1 MSGNAVSLEQL
12 VLASVGLFRTETL
25 ADTRLKYGALRRL
38 LRAFGDG
45 EEVLDRWQVLA
56 AVEDDAGFRS
66 DSEIWS
72 LLESMRIL
80 EAVRGGYRL
89 KSTFTLAELFG
100 GGVIL
105 DQPGIGIDFLE
116 SFERRLQERPPVG
129 LLSIAAM
136 VRAARRAMLPLA
148 DIARDRGLPAPT
160 TFWER
165 DPDTGAL
172 VPWGNNPS
180 TFTAVDILL
189 QIAEPWLLFPAIAP
203 ADAAREEC
211 RRAAAGIDLCL
222 ALVDGPEHPRP
233 GVCYVPEDD
242 DYPGAQLPTVPSNGA
257 LLRGLAVEAEWRQRL
272 GLEPRP
278 GLADTARS
286 LAAFLVAM
294 QLPAGGWGVYRYP
307 DDSGIEVPPSPV
319 LTGIAV
325 RGLIAGRALVPEAA
339 RVVIT
344 DSLRRAAAFLDAT
357 RQADPAG
364 WARDFDPFQG
374 YGLYDTLEAA
384 LTRLDLAKAL
394 EEPAPDLSDV
404 FRQVEADWTVHPD
417 AARNI
422 HEVSMRPPQRDRP
435 SITKVTWEQ
444 PGHAKAVSQLVAASL
459 DHGYRLK
466 PETWRR
472 VEDAVALIATGC
484 QDGCWEDFNL
494 KGKVFPSNMVYF
506 VDALCRYAQAVRHFG
521 MTDPAA

>member
-1 MSGNAVSLEQL
+1 MSRNAVSLEQL
-12 VLASVGLFRTETL
+12 VLVSVGLFRGDTL
-25 ADTRLKYGALRRL
+25 ADTRFKYVALRRL
-38 LRAFGDG
+38 LGTLGDSD
-45 EEVLDRWQVLA
+45 EILDRWQVLA
-56 AVEDDAGFRS
+56 AVEDEAGFRS
-66 DSEIWS
+66 NSEIWG
-72 LLESMRIL
+72 LIESMRIL

-89 KSTFTLAELFG
+89 KSTLTLADLFG

-105 DQPGIGIDFLE
+105 DQPGIGIDFLD
-116 SFERRLQERPPVG
+116 SFEGRLQERPSVG
-129 LLSIAAM
+129 LLSIATM
-136 VRAARRAMLPLA
+136 VRAARQAMLPLA
-148 DIARDRGLPAPT
+148 DTTRDRGLPAPT

-165 DPDTGAL
+165 DADTGAL

-189 QIAEPWLLFPAIAP
+189 QIAEPWLLFPDISP
-203 ADAAREEC
+203 FDAACEEC
-211 RRAAAGIDLCL
+211 RRTAVGIDLCL
-222 ALVDGPEHPRP
+222 TLFDGPDHPRP

-257 LLRGLAVEAEWRQRL
+257 LLRGLAVETEWRRRL
-272 GLEPRP
+272 GLEPRV
-278 GLADTARS
+278 GLADTAQS
-286 LAAFLVAM
+286 LAEFLIKM

-307 DDSGIEVPPSPV
+307 DGSGIDVPPSTV

-325 RGLIAGRALVPEAA
+325 RGLIAARVLVPEA
-339 RVVIT
+339 V
-344 DSLRRAAAFLDAT
+344 RAAIAESLSRVSAFLDAT

-364 WARDFDPFQG
+364 WARDFDPIQG
-374 YGLYDTLEAA
+374 YELYDTLEAA
-384 LTRLDLAKAL
+384 LTRLDLARAL
-394 EEPAPDLSDV
+394 NEPAPDLSDV
-404 FRQVEADWTVHPD
+404 FRQAEAAWVVHPD

-422 HEVSMRPPQRDRP
+422 HEVTMRPPQRDRP

-444 PGHAKAVSQLVAASL
+444 PGHAKAVSQLVAACL

-494 KGKVFPSNMVYF
+494 KGKIFPSNMVYF